1 MIVFRLFAPERQFEV
16 AFSITMAMAAAGI
29 AAAPGKDGHD
39 VVPKRDGEFL
49 SWGGGAWE
57 QENSKTPE
65 DLEETVHPPERSYQ
79 AGKVPS
85 VKFRVNQPLPGKS
98 VRGVADSGVLK

>member
-1 MIVFRLFAPERQFEV
+1 MIVSRIFAPERQFEV

-39 VVPKRDGEFL
+39 VVPKRDGGFL
-49 SWGGGAWE
+49 SRGGGAWE
-57 QENSKTPE
+57 KEKSKTPV

-98 VRGVADSGVLK
+98 VRGVADSGGLK